1 MQRRRTYEANNA
13 TIRRQMNPYNGNRT
27 SNRPLR
33 YSTKVVLV
41 MLALVLSVM
50 YYYHEGGDVNDGK
63 QQHNASTSTMVI
75 KETIPKPG
83 EKSQGMELPHSHVD
97 ERLDGLPS
105 PSQHDNVLSK
115 EEKESVKEGDEQSI
129 EEETKQGV
137 VENEVEKD
145 SNTNTNSLSQHN
157 GYDSQSKY
165 GDWRAKIQ
173 KIKDEFY
180 FRYGGKDE
188 AVKML
193 DRGIRIA
200 ADTEEHAV
208 KHTAERIIRAVM
220 KETTGDENEKNKFV
234 MSFGGYSV
242 TVGRGNYYHQSY
254 PFIMQKVLKPLF
266 EEHLDLDL
274 VVRNSAIGGI
284 PSFPYGWCLHN
295 FLGDDSD
302 VISWDYG
309 MNEGNGAEAFEVYLR
324 QGISNLA
331 KRPMMIMLDTK
342 KSRVDLLK
350 AYYKNGVL
358 TDSIAVGRGEVVNEK
373 LLKLTE
379 EDKPIGFQ
387 NWDVWGAPKGS
398 PGQSN
403 WHPKYMEHELIGW
416 MIAMHFIDAVE
427 AALIK
432 LESVEKDSSIDL
444 GIKEEDHQSLVILP
458 EPVTGIPKGHP
469 DAAATDILYGTPL
482 GEKDEWHMDPVSCRS
497 NFLPNINGH
506 MSEIVVS
513 GMAQE
518 IGDDLMDKTDEAY
531 KSGWVLDVG
540 KVERDTKRKVAKVGN
555 GGLGYIDMKLGK
567 NDSVRRIFDPCVK
580 SITSNYSHI
589 PLQQLY
595 TQFQSQVYFN
605 LKFLTKGHHTTININ
620 MNQIRRH
627 LIGLIR

>member
-1 MQRRRTYEANNA
+1 MMQRRRTYEANNA

-27 SNRPLR
+27 SSNKTNR
-33 YSTKVVLV
+33 YSTKVILL

-50 YYYHEGGDVNDGK
+50 YYYHEGGDVNDSK
-63 QQHNASTSTMVI
+63 QQHNTSTSTMVI

-83 EKSQGMELPHSHVD
+83 EKSQGMELPHSHID
-97 ERLDGLPS
+97 EGLDNLS
-105 PSQHDNVLSK
+105 SLTSHDNVLSK
-115 EEKESVKEGDEQSI
+115 EEKEAVQGGDEQ
-129 EEETKQGV
+129 EVKEKKQLDG
-137 VENEVEKD
+137 VENEEVVKD
-145 SNTNTNSLSQHN
+145 SNENTNSQSQN
-157 GYDSQSKY
+157 NESDSQSKY

-180 FRYGGKDE
+180 LRYGGKEE

-193 DRGIRIA
+193 ERGIKIA

-220 KETTGDENEKNKFV
+220 KEAKGDESTKNKFV

-266 EEHLDLDL
+266 EEYLDLDL

-309 MNEGNGAEAFEVYLR
+309 MNEGNGAEALEAYLR

-358 TDSIAVGRGEVVNEK
+358 TDSIAVGRGEIVNKK
-373 LLKLTE
+373 LLDLPE
-379 EDKPIGFQ
+379 EDKPVGFQ
-387 NWDVWGAPKGS
+387 NWSTWGAPKGS

-432 LESVEKDSSIDL
+432 LESIEKDSSIDL

-482 GEKDEWHMDPVSCRS
+482 GEKDQWHMDPVSCRS

-513 GMAQE
+513 GTAQD
-518 IGDDLMDKTDEAY
+518 IGDDLMDKTDAAY
-531 KSGWVLDVG
+531 TSGWVLDVG

-567 NDSVRRIFDPCVK
+567 NESVFRIFDIVK
-580 SITSNYSHI
+580 IVNSLTIDIFNFIFNFYSFI
-589 PLQQLY
+589 RNPRIRY
-595 TQFQSQVYFN
+595 TE
-605 LKFLTKGHHTTININ
+605 T
-620 MNQIRRH
+620 
-627 LIGLIR
+627 